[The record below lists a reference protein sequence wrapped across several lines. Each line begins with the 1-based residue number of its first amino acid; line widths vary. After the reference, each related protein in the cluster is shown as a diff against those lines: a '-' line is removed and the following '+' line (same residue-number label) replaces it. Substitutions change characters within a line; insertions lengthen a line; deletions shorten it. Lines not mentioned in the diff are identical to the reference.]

1 LHKFRK
7 TFASFFAQKHGIE
20 LARQLLGHSDIAT
33 TQLYLSAD
41 SADVQKMRDSIDDM
55 TAAFTR

>member
-1 LHKFRK
+1 
-7 TFASFFAQKHGIE
+7 

-41 SADVQKMRDSIDDM
+41 SADVQKMKASIDDM